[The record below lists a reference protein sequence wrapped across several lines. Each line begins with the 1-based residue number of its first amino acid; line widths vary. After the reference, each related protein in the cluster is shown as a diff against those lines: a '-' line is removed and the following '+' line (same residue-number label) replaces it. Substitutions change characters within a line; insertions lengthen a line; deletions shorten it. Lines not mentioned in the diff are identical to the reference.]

1 MLTTFLPDRDNS
13 YLPAK
18 HNLSN
23 RVASR
28 KKSLASI
35 NLREEKIK
43 TMFSRSLGKIS
54 GVVLFCLAVGTTASA
69 QYGGGTTGMPVA
81 PGTTGTGNMAGTPN
95 YSYGNG
101 KAIGVGVGAAAG
113 AAVGIALYMHHRHV
127 KANEAAQATQTP
139 KSEASIIGCTQ
150 SSLTGVTL
158 KNENDN
164 LTYTILSSG
173 STKLQ
178 PGQRVELQG
187 AVLNQKSG
195 INAFSVH
202 QLVDNYGACGSST
215 VVAQKTGD
223 DKSILAT
230 RLN

>member
-1 MLTTFLPDRDNS
+1 ML
-13 YLPAK
+13 
-18 HNLSN
+18 
-23 RVASR
+23 
-28 KKSLASI
+28 
-35 NLREEKIK
+35 
-43 TMFSRSLGKIS
+43 SRSLGKIS

-69 QYGGGTTGMPVA
+69 QYGGGGTGGSMGTGTGTGA
-81 PGTTGTGNMAGTPN
+81 GMGTTGTPH

-101 KAIGVGVGAAAG
+101 KAIGIGVGAAAG

-127 KANEAAQATQTP
+127 KASEAAQAGQTP

-150 SSLTGVTL
+150 YTLNGVSL

-173 STKLQ
+173 SVKVQ

-187 AVLNQKSG
+187 AVLNQSG

-202 QLVDNYGACGSST
+202 QVEDNYGACGSSA
-215 VVAQKTGD
+215 VVAQKTGE
-223 DKSILAT
+223 DKGALAAK
-230 RLN
+230 LN

>member
-1 MLTTFLPDRDNS
+1 
-13 YLPAK
+13 
-18 HNLSN
+18 
-23 RVASR
+23 
-28 KKSLASI
+28 
-35 NLREEKIK
+35 
-43 TMFSRSLGKIS
+43 MFSRSLGKIS

-81 PGTTGTGNMAGTPN
+81 PGTTGTGNMGASGTPN

-127 KANEAAQATQTP
+127 KANEAAQAAQTP

-173 STKLQ
+173 NTRVQ

-187 AVLNQKSG
+187 AVLNEKSG
-195 INAFSVH
+195 VNAFSVH

-215 VVAQKTGD
+215 VVAQNSGD
-223 DKSILAT
+223 NKSTLAT

>member
-1 MLTTFLPDRDNS
+1 
-13 YLPAK
+13 
-18 HNLSN
+18 
-23 RVASR
+23 
-28 KKSLASI
+28 
-35 NLREEKIK
+35 
-43 TMFSRSLGKIS
+43 MFSRSLGKIS

-69 QYGGGTTGMPVA
+69 QYGGGTTGMPGA
-81 PGTTGTGNMAGTPN
+81 TGTGNMAAPGTN

-101 KAIGVGVGAAAG
+101 KAIGIGVGAAAG

-127 KANEAAQATQTP
+127 KTNEAAQAAQTP

-164 LTYTILSSG
+164 LTYTILSSA

-215 VVAQKTGD
+215 VVAQNSGD
-223 DKSILAT
+223 NKNTLAT
-230 RLN
+230 KLN

>member
-1 MLTTFLPDRDNS
+1 VPNGPARIGTILWLHVDKLFARPRQPLSRRKAHFLIKR
-13 YLPAK
+13 A
-18 HNLSN
+18 
-23 RVASR
+23 VSR
-28 KKSLASI
+28 KISGLH
-35 NLREEKIK
+35 LREEKLTI
-43 TMFSRSLGKIS
+43 MFSRSLGKIS

-81 PGTTGTGNMAGTPN
+81 PGT
-95 YSYGNG
+95 
-101 KAIGVGVGAAAG
+101 AG

-127 KANEAAQATQTP
+127 KANEAAQAAQTP

-173 STKLQ
+173 STKVQ

-195 INAFSVH
+195 VNAFSVH

-215 VVAQKTGD
+215 VVAQNSGD
-223 DKSILAT
+223 NNSTLAT

>member
-1 MLTTFLPDRDNS
+1 
-13 YLPAK
+13 
-18 HNLSN
+18 
-23 RVASR
+23 
-28 KKSLASI
+28 
-35 NLREEKIK
+35 
-43 TMFSRSLGKIS
+43 MFSRSLGKIS

-81 PGTTGTGNMAGTPN
+81 PGTTGTGNMGATGTPN

-113 AAVGIALYMHHRHV
+113 AAVGIAFYMHHRHV
-127 KANEAAQATQTP
+127 KANEAAQAAQTP

-173 STKLQ
+173 STKVQ

-215 VVAQKTGD
+215 VVAQKTGE
-223 DKSILAT
+223 DKSTFAA

>member
-1 MLTTFLPDRDNS
+1 
-13 YLPAK
+13 
-18 HNLSN
+18 
-23 RVASR
+23 
-28 KKSLASI
+28 
-35 NLREEKIK
+35 
-43 TMFSRSLGKIS
+43 MFSRSLGKIS

-69 QYGGGTTGMPVA
+69 QYSGGTTGMPVA
-81 PGTTGTGNMAGTPN
+81 PGTTGAGNMAGTPN

-127 KANEAAQATQTP
+127 KANEAAQAVQSP

-164 LTYTILSSG
+164 LTYAILSRG
-173 STKLQ
+173 STKVQ

-187 AVLNQKSG
+187 AVLNEESG
-195 INAFSVH
+195 VNAFGVH
-202 QLVDNYGACGSST
+202 QLVDNYGACGSSA

-223 DKSILAT
+223 DKSTFVAK
-230 RLN
+230 LN

>member
-1 MLTTFLPDRDNS
+1 
-13 YLPAK
+13 
-18 HNLSN
+18 
-23 RVASR
+23 
-28 KKSLASI
+28 
-35 NLREEKIK
+35 
-43 TMFSRSLGKIS
+43 MFSRSLGKIS

-69 QYGGGTTGMPVA
+69 QYGGGTMGMPVA

-127 KANEAAQATQTP
+127 KANEAAQAVQSP

-164 LTYTILSSG
+164 LTYPILSSG
-173 STKLQ
+173 STKVQ

-187 AVLNQKSG
+187 AVLNQNSG
-195 INAFSVH
+195 VNAFSVH
-202 QLVDNYGACGSST
+202 QLVDNYGACGSSA
-215 VVAQKTGD
+215 VVARTTSDG
-223 DKSILAT
+223 KSILVS

>member
-1 MLTTFLPDRDNS
+1 
-13 YLPAK
+13 
-18 HNLSN
+18 
-23 RVASR
+23 
-28 KKSLASI
+28 
-35 NLREEKIK
+35 
-43 TMFSRSLGKIS
+43 
-54 GVVLFCLAVGTTASA
+54 LFCLAVGTTASA
-69 QYGGGTTGMPVA
+69 QYGGGTAGMPGA
-81 PGTTGTGNMAGTPN
+81 PGATGTGNMATTGTPN

-113 AAVGIALYMHHRHV
+113 AAVGIALYMHHRHA
-127 KANEAAQATQTP
+127 KANEAAQEAQTP
-139 KSEASIIGCTQ
+139 KSEASIIGWTR

-164 LTYTILSSG
+164 LTYTILSSD

-178 PGQRVELQG
+178 PGRRVDLQG

-195 INAFSVH
+195 IYAFSVH

-223 DKSILAT
+223 DKSTFAAK
-230 RLN
+230 LN

>member
-1 MLTTFLPDRDNS
+1 
-13 YLPAK
+13 
-18 HNLSN
+18 
-23 RVASR
+23 
-28 KKSLASI
+28 
-35 NLREEKIK
+35 
-43 TMFSRSLGKIS
+43 MFSRSLGKIS

-69 QYGGGTTGMPVA
+69 QYGGGMG
-81 PGTTGTGNMAGTPN
+81 GTGTGTGGKGVAGTPN

-113 AAVGIALYMHHRHV
+113 AAVGIALYIHHRHV
-127 KANEAAQATQTP
+127 KANEAAQAAQTP

-187 AVLNQKSG
+187 AVLNEKSG

-202 QLVDNYGACGSST
+202 QLVDNYGACGSSA
-215 VVAQKTGD
+215 VVAQKSGED
-223 DKSILAT
+223 EVAVASK
-230 RLN
+230 LN

>member
-1 MLTTFLPDRDNS
+1 
-13 YLPAK
+13 
-18 HNLSN
+18 
-23 RVASR
+23 
-28 KKSLASI
+28 
-35 NLREEKIK
+35 
-43 TMFSRSLGKIS
+43 MFSRSLGKVS

-69 QYGGGTTGMPVA
+69 QYGGGTAGMPGA
-81 PGTTGTGNMAGTPN
+81 TGTGNMAAPGTN

-101 KAIGVGVGAAAG
+101 KAIGIGVGAAAG
-113 AAVGIALYMHHRHV
+113 AAVGVALYIHHRHV
-127 KANEAAQATQTP
+127 KANEAAVQGVQSTKP
-139 KSEASIIGCTQ
+139 EASIIGCTQ

-173 STKLQ
+173 STKVQ

-195 INAFSVH
+195 VNAFSVH
-202 QLVDNYGACGSST
+202 QLVDNYGACGSSA

-223 DKSILAT
+223 DKGILT
-230 RLN
+230 SKLN

>member
-1 MLTTFLPDRDNS
+1 MGSST
-13 YLPAK
+13 
-18 HNLSN
+18 
-23 RVASR
+23 
-28 KKSLASI
+28 
-35 NLREEKIK
+35 
-43 TMFSRSLGKIS
+43 
-54 GVVLFCLAVGTTASA
+54 
-69 QYGGGTTGMPVA
+69 GGTATGGNGV
-81 PGTTGTGNMAGTPN
+81 TGSPN

-101 KAIGVGVGAAAG
+101 KAIGIGVGAAAG
-113 AAVGIALYMHHRHV
+113 AAVGIALYVHHRHV
-127 KANEAAQATQTP
+127 KANEAAQALQAP

-178 PGQRVELQG
+178 AGQRVELQG
-187 AVLNQKSG
+187 AVLNEKSG

-202 QLVDNYGACGSST
+202 QVVDNYGACGSPAML
-215 VVAQKTGD
+215 AQKTGE
-223 DKSILAT
+223 DKNAFAA

>member
-1 MLTTFLPDRDNS
+1 
-13 YLPAK
+13 
-18 HNLSN
+18 
-23 RVASR
+23 
-28 KKSLASI
+28 
-35 NLREEKIK
+35 
-43 TMFSRSLGKIS
+43 MFSRSLGKIS

-69 QYGGGTTGMPVA
+69 QYGGGSGGGTGM
-81 PGTTGTGNMAGTPN
+81 GTGTGAGVGGTGTPN

-101 KAIGVGVGAAAG
+101 KAIGIGVGAAAG

-127 KANEAAQATQTP
+127 KANEAAQAGQTP

-150 SSLTGVTL
+150 STLSGVTL

-164 LTYTILSSG
+164 LTYAILSTG

-187 AVLNQKSG
+187 AVLSRKSG

-202 QLVDNYGACGSST
+202 HLVDNYGACGSSA
-215 VVAQKTGD
+215 VVSQKTGED
-223 DKSILAT
+223 QGALAAQ
-230 RLN
+230 LN

>member
-1 MLTTFLPDRDNS
+1 
-13 YLPAK
+13 
-18 HNLSN
+18 
-23 RVASR
+23 
-28 KKSLASI
+28 
-35 NLREEKIK
+35 
-43 TMFSRSLGKIS
+43 MFSRSLGKIS

-81 PGTTGTGNMAGTPN
+81 PGTTGTGNMGATGTPN

-127 KANEAAQATQTP
+127 KANEAAQAVQTP

-202 QLVDNYGACGSST
+202 QLVDNYGACGSSA

-223 DKSILAT
+223 DKSTLVS